1 MRATTGARA
10 IVARATGMR
19 DTTRI
24 AAQSR
29 FCAWVLWD
37 QKLAYRC
44 FQDLRSA
51 TLSLSASHPQ
61 AAK

>member
-29 FCAWVLWD
+29 LTAR
-37 QKLAYRC
+37 RC
-44 FQDLRSA
+44 GGIRN
-51 TLSLSASHPQ
+51 
-61 AAK
+61 